1 MAASKNKKKKS
12 KKGQTNLRLA
22 HFLHEHLWKICL
34 AIAIFDLAHALFF
47 VLQATISLV
56 TRFNMFSTLALLG
69 TIFWVLMVVLFLVGL
84 WKRRPV
90 FVKAWLIFSIIGFLA
105 DIGFLIWGIVSS
117 VTIDWDNLK
126 EFTIIFVGIFI
137 EITCIYVVYRYYLVM
152 DPCRLVDEPERG
164 RKKKSRKPLDKK
176 ACKESK
182 KKEKK
187 KKKPEK
193 KNKR

>member
-1 MAASKNKKKKS
+1 MY
-12 KKGQTNLRLA
+12 
-22 HFLHEHLWKICL
+22 
-34 AIAIFDLAHALFF
+34 
-47 VLQATISLV
+47 
-56 TRFNMFSTLALLG
+56 STLALLG
-69 TIFWVLMVVLFLVGL
+69 TIFWVLMVVLFIVGL

-117 VTIDWDNLK
+117 VTIDWNNLK

-137 EITCIYVVYRYYLVM
+137 ESTCIFVVHRYYLGM

-164 RKKKSRKPLDKK
+164 GKKKSRKQLDKK

-187 KKKPEK
+187 QKKKQEK
-193 KNKR
+193 KNKK